1 MRRELLNMLRC
12 PFCGGRL
19 WLQQGQYHERDGD
32 VAAGILCCP
41 CCAYPVVAGIPYLCL
56 DDSAEKAMRLL
67 GKGEQ
72 EKAFF
77 TLLDLRGARQRQF
90 ERLLENERT
99 LTWNGALEILSPGG
113 EGNYFLYRFSDPTF
127 LCGQAVVQAVGR
139 DQRRLPGPV
148 LDLCGGAGHLTR
160 SLCRLAGARQVILAD
175 NTFWEVW

>member
-1 MRRELLNMLRC
+1 
-12 PFCGGRL
+12 
-19 WLQQGQYHERDGD
+19 
-32 VAAGILCCP
+32 
-41 CCAYPVVAGIPYLCL
+41 YLCL

-175 NTFWEVW
+175 NTFWEVWLARRFLAPSCQPVCCDANHPLPFARDSFSLVLSSDPFPYVCPHRLLPS